1 MASYCQDRKK
11 KIVVTLSVSC
21 GKVLGIQPLPMRDP
35 ELLEDWGEH
44 GIVAAERLCLVSALR
59 LAGVLE
65 RHGHSIHG
73 GRVPGGPSRPS

>member
-1 MASYCQDRKK
+1 
-11 KIVVTLSVSC
+11 
-21 GKVLGIQPLPMRDP
+21 MRDP

>member
-1 MASYCQDRKK
+1 M
-11 KIVVTLSVSC
+11 VTLSVSC
-21 GKVLGIQPLPMRDP
+21 AKVSGIQLLSMGDP
-35 ELLEDWGEH
+35 ELLEDWREH
-44 GIVAAERLCLVSALR
+44 RIVAAERPCLASALR